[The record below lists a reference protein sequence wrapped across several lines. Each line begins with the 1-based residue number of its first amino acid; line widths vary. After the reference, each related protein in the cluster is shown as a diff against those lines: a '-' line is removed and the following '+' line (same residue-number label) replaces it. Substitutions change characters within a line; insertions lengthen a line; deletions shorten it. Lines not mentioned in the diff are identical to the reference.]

1 MNNIKMK
8 NEKIFIL
15 CRKDHKNYKSQV
27 KARTFEK
34 DGIKFAI
41 IGNSFDGFNLTLCEN
56 GMSIIYS
63 PKMKDLL
70 NNLDEIVYKLKNS
83 DKIFLENAQKLFYD
97 AEILEGE

>member
-1 MNNIKMK
+1 MK
-8 NEKIFIL
+8 KENIFIL

-41 IGNSFDGFNLTLCEN
+41 VGNSFEGFNLTICEN

-63 PKMKDLL
+63 SKMKDLL
-70 NNLDEIVYKLKNS
+70 NNLDEIVFKIKNS
-83 DKIFLENAQKLFYD
+83 NQVFLENAKK
-97 AEILEGE
+97 II